1 VAVGRV
7 RVFVARVA
15 AARGRAAPAAFAP
28 APAHCG
34 TATETRL
41 LDDREHVTVY
51 AAAAAA
57 AAAKR
62 GCRYDTIR
70 DAILTCARK
79 ST

>member
-57 AAAKR
+57 AAKH

>member
-15 AARGRAAPAAFAP
+15 AARGRAAPAAF

-57 AAAKR
+57 AAAAKH